1 MKMKIALCR
10 VDERLIHGQ
19 VMTSWIGN
27 TGAQRIVIID
37 DDLYNDDFMK
47 QVLILAAPP
56 NIKIQVLNVNKFIEL
71 ISKNEN
77 DKKTIILFKHPK
89 YVLETLKKGLELNE
103 IIIGNMGPNS
113 EREKVTKNVYV
124 SSKERDL
131 LKNIEQ
137 LKCKVF
143 LQMLP
148 SDEKVLF
155 NI

>member
-1 MKMKIALCR
+1 MKIALCR

-71 ISKNEN
+71 IGKNEN

-89 YVLETLKKGLELNE
+89 YVLEILKKGLELNE

-113 EREKVTKNVYV
+113 EREKVTKNVYI

-131 LKNIEQ
+131 LRDIEQ
-137 LKCKVF
+137 LKCMVF